1 MSQELLK
8 GLPVVTS
15 KEMVRLEQIA
25 FASGKKDSVFMEN
38 AGKAVAKA
46 IESFIEAK
54 HLPKTVF
61 VMVGK
66 GNKGGDAFVA
76 AAQLLKKGYQVS
88 CLALYPLEKCTVL
101 QQKQANRFLRSGG
114 KIQFWKSRESITL
127 PKDGIILDGLV
138 GTGFKGKAEGI
149 LAEAIQV
156 ANLSHLPI
164 LAIDIPSGLDGST
177 GEVGSIAIKAAQT
190 FFLGLPK
197 WGFFSQAGWDHVGEL
212 IGLNFGMEP
221 AEINQAKAMAYLF
234 SEEHA
239 KELLP
244 PIKRTRHKYERGYVL
259 SIAGSPGMSG
269 AAIMAGLATLRSG
282 AGIVRWFYPKE
293 LHSELTMAPL
303 ELLKEVWDLEND
315 QRILEEAKRAK
326 ALIIGPGIGRA
337 PLSKQMFF
345 RLLKQI
351 KLPCV
356 IDADALFF
364 LAEEKKWILPASCVL
379 TPHHQEMKR
388 LLSNHEPTLQA
399 CQQFVE
405 DHEVTLVLKGA
416 PTFIFHPGASPLIM
430 THGSPAMATAGT
442 GDVLTGIIAALL
454 AQGAAPLVAATL
466 GVYIHGL
473 AGEAAANANTS
484 YSVIASDLIDFI
496 PEAYHLILN
505 D

>member
-25 FASGKKDSVFMEN
+25 FASGKEDSVFMEN
-38 AGKAVAKA
+38 AGKAVAEA

-54 HLPKTVF
+54 HLPKIIF
-61 VMVGK
+61 VIVGK

-76 AAQLLKKGYQVS
+76 ATKLLKKGYQIS
-88 CLALYPLEKCTVL
+88 CLALYPLENCTVL
-101 QQKQANRFLRSGG
+101 QQKQANRFLRAGG
-114 KIQFWKSRESITL
+114 KIQFWKSKKSHPL
-127 PKDGIILDGLV
+127 PEAGVILDGLV

-149 LAEAIQV
+149 LAEAIQF

-177 GEVGSIAIKAAQT
+177 GEVGSIAIKAVQT
-190 FFLGLPK
+190 YFLGLPK

-212 IGLNFGMEP
+212 IGLDFGLEP
-221 AEINQAKAMAYLF
+221 AEINQAKAIAYLF
-234 SEEHA
+234 SEKHA
-239 KELLP
+239 KQLLP

-282 AGIVRWFYPKE
+282 AGIVRWFYPQE
-293 LHSELTMAPL
+293 LHTELTMAPL
-303 ELLKEVWDLEND
+303 ELLKEAWDLEND
-315 QRILEEAKRAK
+315 KRILEEAKRAK
-326 ALIIGPGIGRA
+326 TLIIGPGIGRTQQVKKM
-337 PLSKQMFF
+337 LF
-345 RLLKQI
+345 RLIKQI

-356 IDADALFF
+356 LDADALFF
-364 LAEEKKWILPASCVL
+364 LSEEKNWVLPSSCVL

-388 LLSNHEPTLQA
+388 LLNNHEPTLEA

-416 PTFIFHPGASPLIM
+416 PTFIFHPGISPLIM
-430 THGSPAMATAGT
+430 THGTPAMATAGT

-454 AQGAAPLVAATL
+454 AQGASSLIAATL

-473 AGEAAANANTS
+473 AGEAAANANTT

-496 PEAYHLILN
+496 PEAYHYILQ